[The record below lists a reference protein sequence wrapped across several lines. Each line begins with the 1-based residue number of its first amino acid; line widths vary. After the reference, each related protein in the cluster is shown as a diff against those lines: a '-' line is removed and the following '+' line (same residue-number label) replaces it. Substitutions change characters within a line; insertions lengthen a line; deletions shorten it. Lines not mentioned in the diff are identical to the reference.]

1 MPSIWK
7 AANHTSYCPSVSC
20 IIFDIDITSQK
31 RNEHQSPFLF
41 SFAKIPIKKLWVN
54 SEDWMLPPQWKP
66 VFIQQEDWFTYNEKH
81 GTAAD
86 RSPPSG
92 DTMFSGNGT
101 SRGGFLPS
109 CGIKKIPHMWYISWY
124 LKKYHICGTKTSIVV
139 SKDTTYVVYFA
150 DASKKGLFSDSPF
163 FVFWVHQHD
172 KNKCRNG
179 HLSDLFWQ
187 HCYSSEWQWMGFL
200 GGTCSP

>member
-1 MPSIWK
+1 MPVP
-7 AANHTSYCPSVSC
+7 C
-20 IIFDIDITSQK
+20 
-31 RNEHQSPFLF
+31 
-41 SFAKIPIKKLWVN
+41 SFAKIPIKKIWVN
-54 SEDWMLPPQWKP
+54 SEDWMLPPKWKP

-92 DTMFSGNGT
+92 DTMFSGNRT
-101 SRGGFLPS
+101 SRGSFLSS
-109 CGIKKIPHMWYISWY
+109 CGIKKIPHMWYKMQFLVV
-124 LKKYHICGTKTSIVV
+124 LKS
-139 SKDTTYVVYFA
+139 TTYVVQKQ
-150 DASKKGLFSDSPF
+150 ASWYQKIPHMWYILQMRVKKDCFQTVL